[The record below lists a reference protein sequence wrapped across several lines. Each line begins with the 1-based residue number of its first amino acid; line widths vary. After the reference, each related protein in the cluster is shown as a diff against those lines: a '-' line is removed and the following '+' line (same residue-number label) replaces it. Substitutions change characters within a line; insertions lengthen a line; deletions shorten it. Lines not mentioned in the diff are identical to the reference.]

1 MILWLLASVL
11 WADTAVQNYDRLCAG
26 CHGAMAAGGRAPA
39 LGASMRRVHDIAGFE
54 SLVRAGIPG
63 TEMPATPPNRLSD
76 ADLKALSQWVWSL
89 RTGAAAAEL
98 AQIGRGRDL
107 FRGKGNCMRC
117 HSLGGEGVPYGPDLT
132 YIGQR
137 RSSIY
142 LRNAIVE
149 PQAEISDSFEN
160 YQWWVDIPDNFVQ
173 VRLVTT
179 SGRRLTAARVNEDAF
194 SIQVRDQQGK
204 LHSFLKSEL
213 AELNKE
219 WGKSPM
225 PTYKGVLT
233 ELELTDLVV
242 YLAAQRR
249 SR

>member
-39 LGASMRRVHDIAGFE
+39 LGATMRRVSDTAGFE
-54 SLVRAGIPG
+54 ALVRAGIPG
-63 TEMPATPPNRLSD
+63 TEMPATPVNRLSD
-76 ADLKALSQWVWSL
+76 SDLKELSKWVWSL
-89 RTGAAAAEL
+89 RSGSAAAEI
-98 AQIGRGRDL
+98 AQAARGRDL
-107 FRGKGNCMRC
+107 FRGKGNCTRC
-117 HSLGGEGVPYGPDLT
+117 HSIGGEGIPFGPDLSF
-132 YIGQR
+132 IGQR

-142 LRNAIVE
+142 LRNAILE
-149 PQAEISDSFEN
+149 PQAEISDSFEE
-160 YQWWVDIPDNFVQ
+160 YRWWVDIPDNFLQ
-173 VRLVTT
+173 LRLVTKA
-179 SGRRLTAARVNEDAF
+179 GERMTAARVNEDAF
-194 SIQVRDQQGK
+194 SIQVRDAQGK

-213 AELNKE
+213 SELTKE

-225 PTYKGVLT
+225 PSYKGVLT
-233 ELELTDLVV
+233 EAEISDLVA